1 MDNFTKFT
9 ELFGDTAFLPIVPMR
24 GIVAFPRAMLHLEI
38 GRKKTASGLNFAMK
52 SDQFVFLTLQKD
64 FMAQDID
71 DNTICP
77 VGTIAKVK
85 QILKLHGD
93 VTRAA
98 FEVICRAEIVGEIR
112 DIGYE
117 AADIRILPE
126 QELYADDSAEAEAL
140 IRKTQDTF
148 TEMTAVMDKLSPD
161 VPINVMTKKEAGE
174 LADYIAQNIQ
184 FRFEDKQILLEQI
197 DPAERLYDL
206 ITIMKNETE
215 MILLEKK
222 IDTKVGMRLN
232 KNQPPEGS

>member
-112 DIGYE
+112 D
-117 AADIRILPE
+117 
-126 QELYADDSAEAEAL
+126 
-140 IRKTQDTF
+140 
-148 TEMTAVMDKLSPD
+148 KLVESYL
-161 VPINVMTKKEAGE
+161 AGKHVSE
-174 LADYIAQNIQ
+174 IVFSRN
-184 FRFEDKQILLEQI
+184 FRQRLL
-197 DPAERLYDL
+197 
-206 ITIMKNETE
+206 
-215 MILLEKK
+215 
-222 IDTKVGMRLN
+222 
-232 KNQPPEGS
+232 